1 MNEIYDLTN
10 RKGINQALEVF
21 KKYGW
26 VLNPI
31 PWLIYKS
38 FSSQITTEKQVEAA
52 LKIIETA
59 RMNKAKNLKIKL
71 NNSAALKLGTLLKGF
86 PLNFGLE
93 NSGSMEIEINFDE
106 INGKNVTILSEALK
120 KYQ

>member
-10 RKGINQALEVF
+10 RKGINQAIEIF
-21 KKYGW
+21 KRYGW
-26 VLNPI
+26 ILNPI

-38 FSSQITTEKQVEAA
+38 FSPQVTTEKQVEAA

-59 RMNKAKNLKIKL
+59 RMNNAKNLKLKL

-93 NSGSMEIEINFDE
+93 NSGNMEIEINFDE
-106 INGKNVTILSEALK
+106 INGENVTILSEALK

>member
-10 RKGINQALEVF
+10 KRGINQALEIF

-26 VLNPI
+26 ILNPI

-38 FSSQITTEKQVEAA
+38 FLQQVTTEKQVETA

-59 RMNKAKNLKIKL
+59 RINNAKNLKLKI

-93 NSGSMEIEINFDE
+93 NSGNMEIEINFDE
-106 INGKNVTILSEALK
+106 INRENITILSEALK

>member
-10 RKGINQALEVF
+10 RKGINQAIEIF

-26 VLNPI
+26 ILNPI

-38 FSSQITTEKQVEAA
+38 FSQQVTTEKQVEAA

-59 RMNKAKNLKIKL
+59 RMNNAKNLKLKL
-71 NNSAALKLGTLLKGF
+71 NNSAALKLGTTLKGF
-86 PLNFGLE
+86 PLNFGME
-93 NSGSMEIEINFDE
+93 NSGNMEIEINFNE
-106 INGKNVTILSEALK
+106 INGENIIILSEALK